1 MKRTEVSTGFEE
13 VDERGQSVQRMR
25 FAAIIGELVVVKR
38 EDERVGRD
46 GREEHGQHSA
56 RHEAEAEE
64 AEHHGDAIRHAS
76 KKDRTRLV
84 DAGN

>member
-1 MKRTEVSTGFEE
+1 MTRTEMGTGLEE
-13 VDERGQSVQRMR
+13 VDERGQSVQRMW
-25 FAAIIGELVVVKR
+25 FTPTIAELVGVNW

-64 AEHHGDAIRHAS
+64 AEHHGDAIRHAR
-76 KKDRTRLV
+76 KKERTRLV